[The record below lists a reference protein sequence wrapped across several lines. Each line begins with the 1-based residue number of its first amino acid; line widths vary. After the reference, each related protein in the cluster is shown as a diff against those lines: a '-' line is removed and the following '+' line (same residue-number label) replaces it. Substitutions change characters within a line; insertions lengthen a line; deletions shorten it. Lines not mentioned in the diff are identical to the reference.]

1 MTVQII
7 GTTSGGGVIISVNGV
22 PTTVPP
28 TYAAL
33 QGTSYYIQP
42 TDTSGAASQ
51 TVEALETLT
60 GSLSNVYSYTGSGQ
74 TTAIIPQL
82 NQTVTV
88 NQEIPAGSDDL
99 VSFLQDIQNTVTTEE
114 ATEETTTSQLDLSSI
129 MPILLIGII
138 LIGVK

>member
-1 MTVQII
+1 MVVQII
-7 GTTSGGGVIISVNGV
+7 GTTSGGGVRILVNGV

-51 TVEALETLT
+51 TVAALETLT
-60 GSLSNVYSYTGSGQ
+60 GSLSNVYAYTGSGQ
-74 TTAIIPQL
+74 TTVVIPQL

-88 NQEIPAGSDDL
+88 NQEIPAGSDEL
-99 VSFLQDIQNTVTTEE
+99 VSLLQDIQNTVTTEE
-114 ATEETTTSQLDLSSI
+114 IPTKETNLDLNSL

>member
-1 MTVQII
+1 MVVQII
-7 GTTSGGGVIISVNGV
+7 GTTSGGGVRILVNGV

-51 TVEALETLT
+51 TVAALETLT
-60 GSLSNVYSYTGSGQ
+60 GSLSNVYAYTGSGQ
-74 TTAIIPQL
+74 TTVVIPQL

-88 NQEIPAGSDDL
+88 NQEIPAGSDEL
-99 VSFLQDIQNTVTTEE
+99 VSFLQNIQNTVTTEE
-114 ATEETTTSQLDLSSI
+114 IPTKETNLDLNSL